1 LKRKKKNIPLSGYP
15 KPDIKRGVM
24 RGFIIKIFI
33 LAGIFGVL
41 IQPVFAKSRVLTEV
55 KVIHASTGPVHV
67 DPGLKPFASELESVF
82 KYTSYRLL
90 NDQHMGLEF
99 NQEGRVNLPGE
110 RILIVVP
117 SDMEGKRIGYQIR
130 ILEKKHSI
138 FQTRVLLKNN
148 DSITIGGP
156 RYQNGTLLFNI
167 SGSLR

>member
-1 LKRKKKNIPLSGYP
+1 MK
-15 KPDIKRGVM
+15 
-24 RGFIIKIFI
+24 GFITKIFI
-33 LAGIFGVL
+33 LAGFFALL
-41 IQPVFAKSRVLTEV
+41 IQPVFANSQVLTEV

-90 NDQHMGLEF
+90 KDEQMNLEF
-99 NQEGRVNLPGE
+99 NREGRVNLPGG
-110 RILIVVP
+110 RTLIVVP
-117 SDMEGKRIGYQIR
+117 SDMKGKRIGYQINIR
-130 ILEKKHSI
+130 KNNHSI

-167 SGSLR
+167 SGSIQ